1 VLRVKVRVVM
11 LFVIC
16 AVFTCWRPAVFAA
29 EPAANEDVLE
39 QIRYLK
45 KTIQEQQQKID
56 ALEQR
61 VSRQETSAQGVGNV
75 VPVSDIDRRID
86 ERLSQKA
93 PAYQLME
100 GLSMSVGATTIMQS
114 AHNANG
120 ANQLSGKED
129 VTDSSISTDITFNKK
144 FEDYGEG
151 FVYVTAGQGKGVED
165 ELQLYSNVNYDADDD
180 QNVRLSEAWYEHY
193 FKPISGALAF
203 GKLDATKYIDTNSYA
218 NDETTQFLGRMFR
231 NSAVVEFPS
240 NAAGAHFGFSPS
252 EFYDI
257 NLVAVDGDADWEDT
271 FDGMFL
277 AGQFNLKPKLF
288 NREGNYRVF
297 AWGNGTKHT
306 NWSDPEKDKENG
318 YGYGLSFDQELTDN
332 LGVFARYGWQDP
344 KVYMNGNSFSLE
356 QSWSAGPQFK
366 GAIWG
371 RPDDVIG
378 IGFGQIMP
386 SNKYKQVNNLQAK
399 TESHMECYYNFKVN
413 EHLSLS
419 PDLQVIWQPYGK
431 DSANGDGTIVV
442 GGLRGQMNF

>member
-1 VLRVKVRVVM
+1 MLRGRMAINILLGICVV
-11 LFVIC
+11 FCFRQGVG
-16 AVFTCWRPAVFAA
+16 FAA
-29 EPAANEDVLE
+29 DTVANEDVLE

-45 KTIQEQQQKID
+45 KTIREQQQKIE
-56 ALEQR
+56 ALEHR
-61 VSRQETSAQGVGNV
+61 VSRQENTGREIGTI
-75 VPVSDIDRRID
+75 VPVSEIDRRID

-100 GLSMSVGATTIMQS
+100 GLSMSVGATTIVQS
-114 AHNANG
+114 VHNANG
-120 ANQLSGKED
+120 ATQLSGKED
-129 VTDSSISTDITFNKK
+129 VTDSSVSTDITLNKK

-193 FKPISGALAF
+193 FKSVSGALAF
-203 GKLDATKYIDTNSYA
+203 GKLDPTKYIDTNSYA

-240 NAAGAHFGFSPS
+240 NAGGAHFGASPS
-252 EFYDI
+252 EFYSI
-257 NLVAVDGDADWEDT
+257 NLVAVDADADWEDA

-288 NREGNYRVF
+288 NREGNYRFFV
-297 AWGNGTKHT
+297 WNNGANHS
-306 NWSDPEKDKENG
+306 NWSDPAKDKENG

-332 LGVFARYGWQDP
+332 LGIFARYGWQDP
-344 KVYMNGNSFSLE
+344 KVYMNGSDFSLE
-356 QSWSAGPQFK
+356 QSWSIGPQIK
-366 GAIWG
+366 GVLWG
-371 RPDDVIG
+371 RPDDVVG
-378 IGFGQIMP
+378 IGFGQIIP
-386 SNKYKQVNNLQAK
+386 SNKYKQANNLQAK
-399 TESHMECYYNFKVN
+399 TESHMECYYNFKIN

-442 GGLRGQMNF
+442 GGLRGQLDF